1 MLRHSGCH
9 HVRRCRRC
17 RGFSLAPR
25 LGGYM
30 LHCIALLSWANPC
43 DIHRRSKWTRATG
56 ERTWLPGQRTARQRP
71 LSEHA
76 ASRRQVN
83 GRRYA
88 YVDIVLDLGPVLNA
102 PRCVGC
108 QVKCWLDPLLVSPI
122 LIYQFL
128 RGTVHN
134 VIEMPSVT
142 ALHTTL
148 LRGNSKDRVES
159 PTSASQEAINAGG
172 RNRPVSNR
180 TTYWALISLD
190 L

>member
-1 MLRHSGCH
+1 MN
-9 HVRRCRRC
+9 
-17 RGFSLAPR
+17 AP
-25 LGGYM
+25 GYQVSEK
-30 LHCIALLSWANPC
+30 LDSVLFLIA
-43 DIHRRSKWTRATG
+43 R
-56 ERTWLPGQRTARQRP
+56 
-71 LSEHA
+71 

-83 GRRYA
+83 CRRYA
-88 YVDIVLDLGPVLNA
+88 YVDIVLDLGPELNA

-148 LRGNSKDRVES
+148 LRGNGKDRLES

-180 TTYWALISLD
+180 TTY
-190 L
+190 